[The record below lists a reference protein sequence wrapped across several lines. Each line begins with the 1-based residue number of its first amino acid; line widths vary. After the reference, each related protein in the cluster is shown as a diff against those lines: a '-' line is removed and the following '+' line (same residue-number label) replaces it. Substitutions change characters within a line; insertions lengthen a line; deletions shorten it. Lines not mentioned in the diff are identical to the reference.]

1 MRKNVNTE
9 HIEGRVFSHEL
20 AIKESG
26 PASKNPGTTYI
37 AGNLNV
43 AVDEEGLNVIT
54 THFTYVT
61 AKTKAG
67 GENKTFTALKKII
80 EEGKNWVEHGKDA
93 ATKVKID
100 TSLALNDFYAQDDQL
115 VSAKVN
121 EGGFVTIV
129 SSLCDENERNTF
141 TVDMVINNIH
151 RVEADEDKNIPED
164 YVVVHG
170 AIFNFKNDLMPVDLF
185 VRNPAGMSYFENLDV
200 TGAEPIYTKVW
211 GRINSQTEISE
222 KTEESAFGEAAVRT
236 FERKI
241 KEWVITGTAKVPYDF
256 GDEKVMTMEELTKA
270 NQDRQVML
278 AEKKKQ
284 RDEYQA
290 QKAAGTAPATA
301 ATPTPQAAQGK
312 FTF

>member
-1 MRKNVNTE
+1 
-9 HIEGRVFSHEL
+9 
-20 AIKESG
+20 
-26 PASKNPGTTYI
+26 
-37 AGNLNV
+37 
-43 AVDEEGLNVIT
+43 
-54 THFTYVT
+54 
-61 AKTKAG
+61 
-67 GENKTFTALKKII
+67 
-80 EEGKNWVEHGKDA
+80 
-93 ATKVKID
+93 
-100 TSLALNDFYAQDDQL
+100 
-115 VSAKVN
+115 
-121 EGGFVTIV
+121 
-129 SSLCDENERNTF
+129 
-141 TVDMVINNIH
+141 MVINNIH
-151 RVEADEDKNIPED
+151 RVEADEEKNIPED

-241 KEWVITGTAKVPYDF
+241 KEWLITGTAKVPYDF

-290 QKAAGTAPATA
+290 QKAAGATAPA